1 VFSKYKGL
9 NIHISEKALQ
19 DLEFTK
25 VIQQVA
31 NFSIS
36 ELGKKQVLETLPY
49 SNKKR
54 LLRELEFTN
63 EYLSSFESDNRIPN
77 HGFDN
82 IYEQIKRLTIED
94 SYIETESFLKI
105 ATTSETIKELK
116 KYFKKFNTY
125 FPQLSILSEK
135 VDFVQEIIDDIK
147 KVISPYGEVVD
158 NASPELR
165 KIRRSI
171 SGLNGK
177 IGQSFSSAL
186 SKAKASGYLDDIKES
201 IIDNH
206 RVLAVLAMY
215 RKKVTGSLLGS
226 SKSGNIVYIAPQATL
241 TYQRELQ
248 NLEYEEKQ
256 EVIRILKTLS
266 HKIRPYSA
274 LLESHLDYLTHLDVI
289 SSKTKYAYSING
301 LLPKIDKNKRVYFK
315 DAFHPILFVNNKE
328 EDLEVIPQT
337 IELNEKQ
344 QIIVISGPNAGG
356 KSITLKTIGLLQIML
371 QSGILIPVNEQSET
385 TIFDTILTD
394 IGDNQSIENQLSTYS
409 YRLKNMRYFLR
420 KCNEKTLFLIDEFG
434 TGSDP
439 ELGGALAEI
448 FLEEFYHKKAFGIIT
463 THYSNLKVLANE
475 LDYVT
480 NANMQFNEQT
490 LEPLYKLYVGQA
502 GSSFTFEV
510 AQKNGI
516 PFSLINK
523 AKKRVETEKIRLDKT
538 ISKLQKERNRLHKN
552 SENLEKQK
560 FKGLKHIESLQDK
573 EEKIQA
579 KLAGFQE
586 LYDKNQKMLSLGR
599 KTNELFNKYL
609 QTNNKKELTLNFNKW
624 VADEKV
630 KYAKKNPIKPKTKSQ
645 KQQAKIVKKQLQ
657 EVIQKVENEVMK
669 KVVEIRKV
677 KHKEAEKL
685 AKLKS
690 EYIFKINDSVR
701 LKDGNSVGTIERIEK
716 KKAFI
721 NFGNFTTE
729 AALEKLELVKKSKG

>member
-1 VFSKYKGL
+1 M

-19 DLEFTK
+19 DLEFTT

-215 RKKVTGSLLGS
+215 RKKVSGSLLGS

-241 TYQRELQ
+241 AYQRELQ

-266 HKIRPYSA
+266 YKIRPYTA
-274 LLESHLDYLTHLDVI
+274 LLESQLDYLTHLDVI

-301 LLPKIDKNKRVYFK
+301 LLPKIGENKRVYFK
-315 DAFHPILFVNNKE
+315 DAFHPILLVNNKE
-328 EDLEVIPQT
+328 EALEVVPQT

-356 KSITLKTIGLLQIML
+356 KSITLKTIGLLQVML

-385 TIFDTILTD
+385 TIFEYSNKPGSGTFNS
-394 IGDNQSIENQLSTYS
+394 GSFKYGRVSNYSSTVP
-409 YRLKNMRYFLR
+409 
-420 KCNEKTLFLIDEFG
+420 I
-434 TGSDP
+434 
-439 ELGGALAEI
+439 
-448 FLEEFYHKKAFGIIT
+448 
-463 THYSNLKVLANE
+463 NLKV
-475 LDYVT
+475 
-480 NANMQFNEQT
+480 
-490 LEPLYKLYVGQA
+490 
-502 GSSFTFEV
+502 SSS
-510 AQKNGI
+510 N
-516 PFSLINK
+516 PFI
-523 AKKRVETEKIRLDKT
+523 
-538 ISKLQKERNRLHKN
+538 
-552 SENLEKQK
+552 
-560 FKGLKHIESLQDK
+560 
-573 EEKIQA
+573 
-579 KLAGFQE
+579 
-586 LYDKNQKMLSLGR
+586 
-599 KTNELFNKYL
+599 
-609 QTNNKKELTLNFNKW
+609 
-624 VADEKV
+624 
-630 KYAKKNPIKPKTKSQ
+630 
-645 KQQAKIVKKQLQ
+645 
-657 EVIQKVENEVMK
+657 
-669 KVVEIRKV
+669 
-677 KHKEAEKL
+677 
-685 AKLKS
+685 
-690 EYIFKINDSVR
+690 
-701 LKDGNSVGTIERIEK
+701 
-716 KKAFI
+716 
-721 NFGNFTTE
+721 
-729 AALEKLELVKKSKG
+729 

>member
-1 VFSKYKGL
+1 M

-19 DLEFTK
+19 DLEFTT

-31 NFSIS
+31 TFSIS

-82 IYEQIKRLTIED
+82 IYKQIKRLTIED

-215 RKKVTGSLLGS
+215 RKKVSGSLLGS

-266 HKIRPYSA
+266 HKIRPYST

-328 EDLEVIPQT
+328 ENLEVIPQT

-420 KCNEKTLFLIDEFG
+420 NCNENTLFLIDEFG

-490 LEPLYKLYVGQA
+490 LEPLYKLYLGQA

-560 FKGLKHIESLQDK
+560 SKGLKHIESLQDK

-624 VADEKV
+624 VADEKI

-701 LKDGNSVGTIERIEK
+701 LIDGNSVGTIEKIEK

-729 AALEKLELVKKSKG
+729 ASLEKLELVEKSKG

>member
-1 VFSKYKGL
+1 L

-19 DLEFTK
+19 DLEFTT

-701 LKDGNSVGTIERIEK
+701 LIDGNSVGTIEKIEK

-721 NFGNFTTE
+721 NYGNFTTE
-729 AALEKLELVKKSKG
+729 ASLEKLELVEKSKG